1 MSIDVVITDI
11 GLTGAAYFRSTPM
24 GATLS
29 DAKGREQTSQKTFSQ
44 IVKFAEELIA

>member
-1 MSIDVVITDI
+1 
-11 GLTGAAYFRSTPM
+11 M

-29 DAKGREQTSQKTFSQ
+29 DAKGRDWTSHKTFRQ